1 MSPEQVSGEELDP
14 RTDIFSFGA
23 MVYEMV
29 SGRHPFK
36 DTSAAATA
44 SAILTHEPPPLIRFS
59 PDVPDELQRIVRK
72 CLEKNRQQ
80 RYQSARDLAIDL
92 ETIRR
97 QYESTQLP
105 PSSRDRSALVEQT
118 LVQPKSTP
126 QQSSRSWRLAFVV
139 SALAALIAATLV
151 YVVRSYRSSSA
162 VTSPIQSLAVLP
174 LQNLS
179 GDSAQEYFADGM
191 TEALTTEL
199 AKLGALRVIS
209 RTSAMQYKAAP
220 KSLPEIARELSVD
233 GVVEGSVV
241 RSGQRV
247 KIDVNLIRAGSDQ
260 HLWGQSYVRD
270 MTDIL
275 VLQSD
280 VARDIAQQVQLQLSA
295 ADTARLSS
303 AAKVNPEAEDDYLR
317 GRFYWNKG
325 EREDLETARKYFQQA
340 LEKDPRYAPAYVGL
354 ADYYSVLPF
363 YTNARPDEV
372 FPKAKENV
380 AKALEIDASLPEAHG
395 TRAYILTYYD
405 WDWKAAEPEFQRA
418 LALNPNDAKVRERF
432 SRFLSSLG
440 RIPEAL
446 AELER
451 ARLLDPNELGIKA
464 NLGVVY
470 YFARQYDQAIEAL
483 QKILHDHPD
492 FDTAH
497 WGLGLAY
504 SGKGDYEHALPELE
518 RVAKGG
524 GPNSLASLGYVYG
537 RMGRS
542 KEARDI
548 LEEMQKRAKETAV
561 SGYQFAVV
569 HVGLGETESALQSLE
584 QAYRDHSTTL
594 GYIKMDPRLDSLHYH
609 PRFQALLRQMNFP
622 N

>member
-1 MSPEQVSGEELDP
+1 
-14 RTDIFSFGA
+14 
-23 MVYEMV
+23 
-29 SGRHPFK
+29 
-36 DTSAAATA
+36 
-44 SAILTHEPPPLIRFS
+44 
-59 PDVPDELQRIVRK
+59 
-72 CLEKNRQQ
+72 
-80 RYQSARDLAIDL
+80 
-92 ETIRR
+92 
-97 QYESTQLP
+97 
-105 PSSRDRSALVEQT
+105 
-118 LVQPKSTP
+118 
-126 QQSSRSWRLAFVV
+126 
-139 SALAALIAATLV
+139 
-151 YVVRSYRSSSA
+151 
-162 VTSPIQSLAVLP
+162 
-174 LQNLS
+174 
-179 GDSAQEYFADGM
+179 
-191 TEALTTEL
+191 
-199 AKLGALRVIS
+199 
-209 RTSAMQYKAAP
+209 
-220 KSLPEIARELSVD
+220 
-233 GVVEGSVV
+233 
-241 RSGQRV
+241 
-247 KIDVNLIRAGSDQ
+247 
-260 HLWGQSYVRD
+260 
-270 MTDIL
+270 
-275 VLQSD
+275 
-280 VARDIAQQVQLQLSA
+280 
-295 ADTARLSS
+295 
-303 AAKVNPEAEDDYLR
+303 
-317 GRFYWNKG
+317 
-325 EREDLETARKYFQQA
+325 
-340 LEKDPRYAPAYVGL
+340 
-354 ADYYSVLPF
+354 LPF

-418 LALNPNDAKVRERF
+418 LALNPNDAKVRERY

-542 KEARDI
+542 KEARDV
-548 LEEMQKRAKETAV
+548 LAEMQKRAKETAV

-569 HVGLGETESALQSLE
+569 HIGLGETESALQSLE

-594 GYIKMDPRLDSLHYH
+594 GYIKMDPRLDSLHGN